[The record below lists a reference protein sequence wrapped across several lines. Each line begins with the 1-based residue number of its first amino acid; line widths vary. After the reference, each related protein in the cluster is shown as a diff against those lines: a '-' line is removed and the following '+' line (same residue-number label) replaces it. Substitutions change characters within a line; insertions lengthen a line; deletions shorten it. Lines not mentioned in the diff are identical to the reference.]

1 MKLRPG
7 VLNREISAA
16 ALFQSW
22 LGILEADI
30 ILGERLR
37 NCHQASF
44 PHSPASLFLSPPLT
58 RLSSTQRR
66 CSLHGVTPRL
76 IRRPTNLLLS
86 ALQCGQPL
94 LNPPRPSQ
102 DQAAVSD
109 RTIQVL
115 YRPRGTSKGES
126 AALRAR
132 ARPLLVGSLT
142 ASQARSR
149 PISGSGHQFTEFQP
163 AYSQKENIR
172 VCLRK

>member
-1 MKLRPG
+1 MSPG
-7 VLNREISAA
+7 LPSS
-16 ALFQSW
+16 LSCQPLPQPS
-22 LGILEADI
+22 
-30 ILGERLR
+30 
-37 NCHQASF
+37 
-44 PHSPASLFLSPPLT
+44 PHT
-58 RLSSTQRR
+58 
-66 CSLHGVTPRL
+66 
-76 IRRPTNLLLS
+76 
-86 ALQCGQPL
+86 ALQHSEEMQPQWSDTTPYEEAHQPAL
-94 LNPPRPSQ
+94 VCPPVWAAPPEPPRPSQ

-115 YRPRGTSKGES
+115 YSQRGTSKGES

-149 PISGSGHQFTEFQP
+149 PISGSGHQFTGFQP